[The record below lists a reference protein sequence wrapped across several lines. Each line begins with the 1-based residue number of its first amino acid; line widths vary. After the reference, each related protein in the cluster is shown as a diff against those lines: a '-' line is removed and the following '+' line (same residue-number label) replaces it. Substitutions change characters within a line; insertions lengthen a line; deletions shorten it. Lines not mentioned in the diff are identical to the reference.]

1 MDADRRDRRLCAVV
15 PGTFAHVPT
24 LVADNLLGFFVFAL
38 LDEAWLVTRSRAQ
51 IAPALR
57 HSGQSA
63 HRGR

>member
-1 MDADRRDRRLCAVV
+1 M